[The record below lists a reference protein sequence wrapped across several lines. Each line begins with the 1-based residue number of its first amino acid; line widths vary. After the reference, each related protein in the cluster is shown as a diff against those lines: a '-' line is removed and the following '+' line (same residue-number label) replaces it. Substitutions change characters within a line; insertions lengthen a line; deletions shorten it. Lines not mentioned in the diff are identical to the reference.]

1 MESQITTN
9 FWGQD
14 SDKAFR
20 YLYDKYASTLRY
32 FSAKY
37 VDDDATIED
46 VVQDAFLN
54 LWEKRNEFKTEST
67 IKAYLYKIVRS
78 FSVDTIRRRNIANR
92 YAEKIVLEKED
103 QEFFLENIVESEVFQ
118 MIQTVFD
125 ELSPSCREV
134 YQLSLHGKSH
144 EEISQLLDISINT
157 VKKHKN
163 NANHYMRERLKH
175 VLSIFLCIFKISY
188 YQGNYISFTLSSF
201 FTPRPLFFTRS
212 HRRPKL

>member
-118 MIQTVFD
+118 MIQTVFN
-125 ELSPSCREV
+125 ELPPACREV

-144 EEISQLLDISINT
+144 EEISQLLDISVNT

-175 VLSIFLCIFKISY
+175 VLSFLL
-188 YQGNYISFTLSSF
+188 YI
-201 FTPRPLFFTRS
+201 
-212 HRRPKL
+212 

>member
-92 YAEKIVLEKED
+92 YAEKIVLEEED

-118 MIQTVFD
+118 MIQTVFN

-175 VLSIFLCIFKISY
+175 VLSFLFYIWNYIYWEK
-188 YQGNYISFTLSSF
+188 QGNNIN
-201 FTPRPLFFTRS
+201 
-212 HRRPKL
+212 

>member
-144 EEISQLLDISINT
+144 EEISLLLDISINT

-175 VLSIFLCIFKISY
+175 VLSIFFCI
-188 YQGNYISFTLSSF
+188 
-201 FTPRPLFFTRS
+201 
-212 HRRPKL
+212 

>member
-118 MIQTVFD
+118 MIQTVFN
-125 ELSPSCREV
+125 ELPPSCREV
-134 YQLSLHGKSH
+134 YELSLHGKSH

-175 VLSIFLCIFKISY
+175 ILC
-188 YQGNYISFTLSSF
+188 L
-201 FTPRPLFFTRS
+201 LF
-212 HRRPKL
+212 

>member
-78 FSVDTIRRRNIANR
+78 FSVDTIRRRNIAHR

-118 MIQTVFD
+118 MIQTVFN

-144 EEISQLLDISINT
+144 EEISQLLDISVNT

-175 VLSIFLCIFKISY
+175 VLSLL
-188 YQGNYISFTLSSF
+188 LSLS
-201 FTPRPLFFTRS
+201 
-212 HRRPKL
+212 

>member
-14 SDKAFR
+14 SDKAFH

-103 QEFFLENIVESEVFQ
+103 QEFFLENIVESEVYQ
-118 MIQTVFD
+118 MIQTVFN

-175 VLSIFLCIFKISY
+175 VLSFLF
-188 YQGNYISFTLSSF
+188 YI
-201 FTPRPLFFTRS
+201 
-212 HRRPKL
+212 

>member
-103 QEFFLENIVESEVFQ
+103 QEFFLENIGGCKLNCVIFIFDS
-118 MIQTVFD
+118 TVGD
-125 ELSPSCREV
+125 RPSAKGV
-134 YQLSLHGKSH
+134 HQHS
-144 EEISQLLDISINT
+144 
-157 VKKHKN
+157 
-163 NANHYMRERLKH
+163 
-175 VLSIFLCIFKISY
+175 
-188 YQGNYISFTLSSF
+188 
-201 FTPRPLFFTRS
+201 
-212 HRRPKL
+212 RRA

>member
-92 YAEKIVLEKED
+92 YAERIVLEKED
-103 QEFFLENIVESEVFQ
+103 QEFFLENIVESEVFH
-118 MIQTVFD
+118 MIQTVFN
-125 ELSPSCREV
+125 ELSPASREV

-144 EEISQLLDISINT
+144 EEISQLLDISVNT

-175 VLSIFLCIFKISY
+175 VLSFLL
-188 YQGNYISFTLSSF
+188 YI
-201 FTPRPLFFTRS
+201 
-212 HRRPKL
+212 

>member
-103 QEFFLENIVESEVFQ
+103 QEFFIGYFNKH
-118 MIQTVFD
+118 
-125 ELSPSCREV
+125 REKA
-134 YQLSLHGKSH
+134 QEQCQSLYAGKI
-144 EEISQLLDISINT
+144 E
-157 VKKHKN
+157 
-163 NANHYMRERLKH
+163 
-175 VLSIFLCIFKISY
+175 
-188 YQGNYISFTLSSF
+188 
-201 FTPRPLFFTRS
+201 TRS
-212 HRRPKL
+212 FHTFIHLN

>member
-118 MIQTVFD
+118 MIQTVFN

-144 EEISQLLDISINT
+144 EEISQLFDISINT

-175 VLSIFLCIFKISY
+175 VLSILL
-188 YQGNYISFTLSSF
+188 YI
-201 FTPRPLFFTRS
+201 
-212 HRRPKL
+212 

>member
-1 MESQITTN
+1 M
-9 FWGQD
+9 
-14 SDKAFR
+14 
-20 YLYDKYASTLRY
+20 RY
-32 FSAKY
+32 FSGKY

-118 MIQTVFD
+118 MIQTVFN

-134 YQLSLHGKSH
+134 YQLSHHGKSH

-175 VLSIFLCIFKISY
+175 VLSFLF
-188 YQGNYISFTLSSF
+188 YI
-201 FTPRPLFFTRS
+201 
-212 HRRPKL
+212 

>member
-1 MESQITTN
+1 MESQLTTD

-14 SDKAFR
+14 SDKALR
-20 YLYDKYASTLRY
+20 YLYNKYVAALRY

-54 LWEKRNEFKTEST
+54 LWEKRHEFKTENT

-92 YAEKIVLEKED
+92 YAEKIVFEKDD
-103 QEFFLENIVESEVFQ
+103 QEFFN
-118 MIQTVFD
+118 
-125 ELSPSCREV
+125 ELSPACREV

-144 EEISQLLDISINT
+144 EEISQLLDISVNT

-175 VLSIFLCIFKISY
+175 VLSFLLY
-188 YQGNYISFTLSSF
+188 L
-201 FTPRPLFFTRS
+201 
-212 HRRPKL
+212 

>member
-118 MIQTVFD
+118 MIQTVFN

-163 NANHYMRERLKH
+163 NANHYMRERLKYLLT
-175 VLSIFLCIFKISY
+175 VLTWL
-188 YQGNYISFTLSSF
+188 
-201 FTPRPLFFTRS
+201 
-212 HRRPKL
+212 

>member
-118 MIQTVFD
+118 MIQTVFN

-163 NANHYMRERLKH
+163 NANPYMRERLKH
-175 VLSIFLCIFKISY
+175 VLSFLF
-188 YQGNYISFTLSSF
+188 YI
-201 FTPRPLFFTRS
+201 
-212 HRRPKL
+212 

>member
-37 VDDDATIED
+37 IDDDATIED

-118 MIQTVFD
+118 MIQTVFN

-175 VLSIFLCIFKISY
+175 VLSFLF
-188 YQGNYISFTLSSF
+188 YI
-201 FTPRPLFFTRS
+201 
-212 HRRPKL
+212 

>member
-9 FWGQD
+9 FWRQD

-46 VVQDAFLN
+46 VVQDAFPN

-118 MIQTVFD
+118 MIQTVFN

-175 VLSIFLCIFKISY
+175 VLSFLFYIWNYIYWEK
-188 YQGNYISFTLSSF
+188 QGNNIN
-201 FTPRPLFFTRS
+201 
-212 HRRPKL
+212 

>member
-1 MESQITTN
+1 M
-9 FWGQD
+9 G
-14 SDKAFR
+14 
-20 YLYDKYASTLRY
+20 
-32 FSAKY
+32 
-37 VDDDATIED
+37 
-46 VVQDAFLN
+46 
-54 LWEKRNEFKTEST
+54 KRNEFKTEST

-92 YAEKIVLEKED
+92 YAEKIVLEEED

-118 MIQTVFD
+118 MIQTVFN

-175 VLSIFLCIFKISY
+175 VLSFLM
-188 YQGNYISFTLSSF
+188 YI
-201 FTPRPLFFTRS
+201 
-212 HRRPKL
+212 

>member
-118 MIQTVFD
+118 MIQTVFN

-163 NANHYMRERLKH
+163 NANHYMRERLK
-175 VLSIFLCIFKISY
+175 VIFL
-188 YQGNYISFTLSSF
+188 
-201 FTPRPLFFTRS
+201 P
-212 HRRPKL
+212 

>member
-175 VLSIFLCIFKISY
+175 VLSILL
-188 YQGNYISFTLSSF
+188 YI
-201 FTPRPLFFTRS
+201 
-212 HRRPKL
+212 

>member
-118 MIQTVFD
+118 MIQTVFN

-157 VKKHKN
+157 VIKHKN

-175 VLSIFLCIFKISY
+175 VLSILL
-188 YQGNYISFTLSSF
+188 YI
-201 FTPRPLFFTRS
+201 
-212 HRRPKL
+212 

>member
-144 EEISQLLDISINT
+144 EEISRVTGHID
-157 VKKHKN
+157 KH
-163 NANHYMRERLKH
+163 REKAQEQCKPLYAGKIETCSFH
-175 VLSIFLCIFKISY
+175 IFMYL
-188 YQGNYISFTLSSF
+188 N
-201 FTPRPLFFTRS
+201 
-212 HRRPKL
+212 

>member
-92 YAEKIVLEKED
+92 YAE
-103 QEFFLENIVESEVFQ
+103 NIVESEVFQ
-118 MIQTVFD
+118 MIQTVFN
-125 ELSPSCREV
+125 ELSPACREV

-144 EEISQLLDISINT
+144 EEISQLLDISVNT

-175 VLSIFLCIFKISY
+175 VLSFLL
-188 YQGNYISFTLSSF
+188 YI
-201 FTPRPLFFTRS
+201 
-212 HRRPKL
+212 

>member
-92 YAEKIVLEKED
+92 YAEKIVFEKED

-175 VLSIFLCIFKISY
+175 VLSIFLCI
-188 YQGNYISFTLSSF
+188 
-201 FTPRPLFFTRS
+201 
-212 HRRPKL
+212 

>member
-103 QEFFLENIVESEVFQ
+103 QDTYSGAYPFTFRQPI
-118 MIQTVFD
+118 
-125 ELSPSCREV
+125 
-134 YQLSLHGKSH
+134 
-144 EEISQLLDISINT
+144 
-157 VKKHKN
+157 KHKI
-163 NANHYMRERLKH
+163 A
-175 VLSIFLCIFKISY
+175 FKSTILY
-188 YQGNYISFTLSSF
+188 PFI
-201 FTPRPLFFTRS
+201 P
-212 HRRPKL
+212 

>member
-103 QEFFLENIVESEVFQ
+103 QEFFFENIVESEVFQ
-118 MIQTVFD
+118 MIQTVFN
-125 ELSPSCREV
+125 ELSPACREV

-144 EEISQLLDISINT
+144 EEISQLLDISVNT

-175 VLSIFLCIFKISY
+175 VLFFLL
-188 YQGNYISFTLSSF
+188 YI
-201 FTPRPLFFTRS
+201 
-212 HRRPKL
+212 

>member
-118 MIQTVFD
+118 MIQTVFN
-125 ELSPSCREV
+125 ELSPVCREV

-144 EEISQLLDISINT
+144 EEISQLLDISVNT

-175 VLSIFLCIFKISY
+175 VLSFLL
-188 YQGNYISFTLSSF
+188 YI
-201 FTPRPLFFTRS
+201 
-212 HRRPKL
+212 

>member
-175 VLSIFLCIFKISY
+175 VLSRI
-188 YQGNYISFTLSSF
+188 
-201 FTPRPLFFTRS
+201 
-212 HRRPKL
+212 

>member
-175 VLSIFLCIFKISY
+175 VLSFLFYIWNYIYWEK
-188 YQGNYISFTLSSF
+188 QGNNIN
-201 FTPRPLFFTRS
+201 
-212 HRRPKL
+212 

>member
-118 MIQTVFD
+118 MIQTVFN

-175 VLSIFLCIFKISY
+175 VLSFLF
-188 YQGNYISFTLSSF
+188 YI
-201 FTPRPLFFTRS
+201 
-212 HRRPKL
+212 

>member
-118 MIQTVFD
+118 MIQTVFN

-144 EEISQLLDISINT
+144 EEISQLLDTSINT

-175 VLSIFLCIFKISY
+175 VLSILL
-188 YQGNYISFTLSSF
+188 YI
-201 FTPRPLFFTRS
+201 
-212 HRRPKL
+212 